1 MVDLEEEA
9 LADLAERLRSLRID
23 AGLSPLELARRASL
37 DPRTIYL
44 AERGE
49 RLPRATT
56 RRALT
61 QALDVPVG
69 DLVFYGAR

>member
-49 RLPRATT
+49 RLPRAAT
-56 RRALT
+56 RRALAE
-61 QALDVPVG
+61 ALGCRVAD
-69 DLVFYGAR
+69 FYP